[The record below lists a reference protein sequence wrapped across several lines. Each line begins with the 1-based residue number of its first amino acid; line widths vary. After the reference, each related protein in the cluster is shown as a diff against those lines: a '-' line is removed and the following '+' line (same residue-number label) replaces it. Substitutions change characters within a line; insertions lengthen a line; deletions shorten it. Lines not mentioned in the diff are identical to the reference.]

1 MGSMETERDLPS
13 LINETPEASQWV
25 EQTLPLRKN
34 LGRLAAAVM
43 WTDTYLQDGEPIGGN
58 NPAALIEE
66 INEQGLPLLRG
77 HDPGLPLGRVVDAR
91 VFKSPAGTRFIAA
104 IVVYY
109 QPEQLATF
117 ASFGADH
124 LSPVVVPTRLGV
136 PNGARIVLAV
146 DPRDVPEQ
154 WLNGVARDAPL
165 SVQQVPSS
173 YNAAESVKELIRIG
187 LPYAALFWNPF
198 SKTIAE
204 QAGKDVYA
212 ALHGWL
218 QKLWNRLNELRD
230 PIVDVQANHNGC
242 AVSFLL
248 RGRDIEKHYAAHAAM
263 PEAAAQAAKL
273 IDTFALQSAN
283 LSTLF
288 YEFEDGRWFPSYAIL
303 SDGRMVTDRSIL
315 IAYEQLPRYLS
326 LGLFLKEQNDEE
338 PENKQ

>member
-1 MGSMETERDLPS
+1 MSSMENELDLPS
-13 LINETPEASQWV
+13 LIDETPDASLWV
-25 EQTLPLRKN
+25 EETLPLRKT
-34 LGRLAAAVM
+34 LGRLAAAVL
-43 WTDTYLQDGEPIGGN
+43 WTDTYLQDGQPIGGN
-58 NPAALIEE
+58 DPAALIEE
-66 INEQGLPLLRG
+66 INEQGLPLLHG

-91 VFKSPAGTRFIAA
+91 VFTSPTGTRFVAA

-109 QPEQLATF
+109 QPEQLTTF
-117 ASFGADH
+117 ASFGADP
-124 LSPVVVPTRLGV
+124 LSPAVLPPRLGV
-136 PNGARIVLAV
+136 PNGARIVLAA

-154 WLNGVARDAPL
+154 WLNSVAQDAPL
-165 SVQQVPSS
+165 SVEQVTSS
-173 YNAAESVKELIRIG
+173 YNAAESLKELIRIG

-218 QKLWNRLNELRD
+218 QKLWNRLKELRD
-230 PIVDVQANHNGC
+230 PIVDVQAYHNDC
-242 AVSFLL
+242 TVSFLL

-273 IDTFALQSAN
+273 IDTFALQSAK

-288 YEFEDGRWFPSYAIL
+288 YEFEDGRWFPAYAIL
-303 SDGRMVTDRSIL
+303 ADGRMVTDRSIL

-326 LGLFLKEQNDEE
+326 LGLLLKERNDEE
-338 PENKQ
+338 PESKQ

>member
-1 MGSMETERDLPS
+1 MENERDLPS
-13 LINETPEASQWV
+13 LINETPDASLWV
-25 EQTLPLRKN
+25 EQTLPLRKT
-34 LGRLAAAVM
+34 LGRLAAAVV
-43 WTDTYLQDGEPIGGN
+43 WTDTFLQDGQPIGGN
-58 NPAALIEE
+58 DPAALIEE

-91 VFKSPAGTRFIAA
+91 VFTSPGGIRFVAA
-104 IVVYY
+104 IVAYY
-109 QPEQLATF
+109 QQEQLATF
-117 ASFGADH
+117 ASFGADP
-124 LSPVVVPTRLGV
+124 LSSVVVPTRLGV
-136 PNGARIVLAV
+136 PSGARIILAV

-154 WLNGVARDAPL
+154 WLNNVAQDAPL
-165 SVQQVPSS
+165 SVQHVPSS
-173 YNAAESVKELIRIG
+173 YNDAETLKELIRIG

-218 QKLWNRLNELRD
+218 QNVWNRLKELRD

-248 RGRDIEKHYAAHAAM
+248 RGRDIKKHYAAHAAM

-273 IDTFALQSAN
+273 IDTFALQSAK

-303 SDGRMVTDRSIL
+303 ADGRMVTDRSIL

-338 PENKQ
+338 PERNQ